1 MAASANGSE
10 TVDDVGPLIP
20 FDVRNGQNAPIPLR
34 GVSSGH
40 DAVRSLVAGK
50 LNPDLPLLTYRA
62 KGETIVLTLR
72 DLKLAP

>member
-1 MAASANGSE
+1 MSVGDNGPE
-10 TVDDVGPLIP
+10 AVGPLIS
-20 FDVRNGQNAPIPLR
+20 FDVKTGQGSGLPLR

-50 LNPDLPLLTYRA
+50 LNPDLPLFTYRA
-62 KGETIVLTLR
+62 RGVTTILTLR